1 MHGLFVDQALS
12 GVWSLLVGV
21 LTWAVVLG
29 AVWLVTLAI
38 ITWKK
43 PELGLSIL
51 SAQLKIAWKILAGVG
66 KLLWKARKALLVV
79 CAFAALLL
87 TTNTL
92 LSGYTWPQSSL
103 PVSLVFSSTATTTL
117 TAAAKGK
124 RHLAAKLLTLTA
136 CFTGTALLTVTL
148 VLPSVLTPI
157 GLNLTALLQVAGAAL
172 AGTAAAAAY
181 TIHRKRVLR
190 ENTERELAK
199 ELGPEEDAN
208 LSLSLRRRPLCL
220 RVVRIPQ
227 SYVDSLREHSESQQA
242 ALRNPGYTPLASTES
257 YAFSGL
263 PQFQRLIKSLRG
275 IRVAV
280 RTDYNHGTAETRFLA
295 SREHLLRLKRMLESH
310 IPGLELRVE
319 AVQPPPH
326 PRAASV
332 VRLEDAVP
340 NSPTPLSPLHDHYI
354 RNTLSGVVYVTLNH
368 PGAVREL
375 LSTTLMNHS
384 YTQLKKKE
392 KNGDS
397 AINYR
402 DEQRMHRIRKTLE
415 EGRVRIGVYAALYT
429 SREGPAPPA
438 ETLASV
444 LASGFRSNSGPG
456 PARAS
461 PRSPAT
467 LRKLMDAD
475 AGANLELTTPEA
487 AAVLQLQVPV
497 ETGGTRIEKTADYSV
512 SSPGSPEGLW
522 LGWLV
527 HGGRALQERVYLD
540 PERVNQHVL
549 IAGTTGSGK
558 STMLTAL
565 VEQLW
570 RRGIPTVVIEPS
582 KREHRRLL
590 RLLPVNV
597 FTAGDET
604 VSPLRLNP
612 LEVPRGISF
621 ESHISSLASIFNYAF
636 DMIPPL
642 PEFFRSSLYECY
654 RRAGWRTA
662 GGQRGINPCL
672 TNLLSAMRR
681 MAESS
686 TYEPR
691 VKMNIES
698 ACITRVG
705 DLTLG
710 SLGAMMLGF
719 DSTPFSALRE
729 RPTVIELDA
738 LGEEEKTLVTSL
750 ILLWIHSHLRAE
762 GPTKKLRMVVVVEE
776 AHWIAEDR
784 AATGVEGRSR
794 GALSNLFVSRL
805 LKEARGYGLGVVLVD
820 QNPVRLSEDALK
832 NTNTKLILALPDA
845 GDRQRLGESIGLSQ
859 EQIDALVGLERGRC
873 VLWTRGSNPALI
885 QGRDIEEEMKRRGL
899 STAYPTDEEVRRH
912 MERFFEEHPTLRWV
926 HPHVHASPGEM
937 YRPSPEPGET
947 PAKKTESPRPIH
959 PAGRAEAGESRKH
972 TTRKAAEHHSS
983 AVREVRPR
991 AGEASERSSRPATGE
1006 GQVHLRIR
1014 ACCERMCSHPKWE
1027 AALGSFTTEEERE
1040 RYIRCAARKIAGHCN
1055 LEDVEPVV
1063 KTLKEI
1069 TNG

>member
-1 MHGLFVDQALS
+1 MHGLFMDQALS
-12 GVWSLLVGV
+12 GVWNLLAGV

-29 AVWLVTLAI
+29 AVWLVILAA

-51 SAQLKIAWKILAGVG
+51 SAQLKIAWKMLSGTG
-66 KLLWKARKALLVV
+66 RLLWKARKPLLALGV
-79 CAFAALLL
+79 FAALLL
-87 TTNTL
+87 TTTTL
-92 LSGYTWPQSSL
+92 LPNTWPRGDRY
-103 PVSLVFSSTATTTL
+103 LVALIFSSTATATL
-117 TAAAKGK
+117 VAAAKGK
-124 RHLAAKLLTLTA
+124 RSLAAKLLASTVILTA
-136 CFTGTALLTVTL
+136 AGLVLVAL
-148 VLPSVLTPI
+148 VLPNTFTATGV
-157 GLNLTALLQVAGAAL
+157 NLAALLQVGGAAL
-172 AGTAAAAAY
+172 VGTIAAGAY
-181 TIHRKRVLR
+181 RIHQKRLLR
-190 ENTERELAK
+190 ESTERELAQ
-199 ELGPEEDAN
+199 ELDGSETP
-208 LSLSLRRRPLCL
+208 LSVERRPLCL
-220 RVVRIPQ
+220 RVVRIPEN
-227 SYVDSLREHSESQQA
+227 YVDGLREHSESQQA

-375 LSTTLMNHS
+375 LSATLMNHS

-392 KNGDS
+392 KNGDG

-429 SREGPAPPA
+429 NQEGSAPQA

-444 LASGFRSNSGPG
+444 LSSGFRSDSGPS

-467 LRKLMDAD
+467 IKKLMDAD

-527 HGGRALQERVYLD
+527 HGGRVLQERVYLD

-612 LEVPRGISF
+612 LEVPRGIGF
-621 ESHISSLASIFNYAF
+621 ESHISSLASVFNYAF

-654 RRAGWRTA
+654 RRAGWKTA

-738 LGEEEKTLVTSL
+738 LGEEEKTLVASL

-832 NTNTKLILALPDA
+832 NTNTKIILALPDA

-899 STAYPTDEEVRRH
+899 STAYPTDEEVRRR

-947 PAKKTESPRPIH
+947 PAKRTESPRPIH

-991 AGEASERSSRPATGE
+991 AGEVSERSSRPATGE
-1006 GQVHLRIR
+1006 GRVHPRIR

-1040 RYIRCAARKIAGHCN
+1040 RYIRCAARK
-1055 LEDVEPVV
+1055 
-1063 KTLKEI
+1063 
-1069 TNG
+1069 

>member
-636 DMIPPL
+636 DMIPPRVLQVL
-642 PEFFRSSLYECY
+642 PLRVLQA
-654 RRAGWRTA
+654 RRLEN
-662 GGQRGINPCL
+662 RG
-672 TNLLSAMRR
+672 
-681 MAESS
+681 
-686 TYEPR
+686 
-691 VKMNIES
+691 
-698 ACITRVG
+698 
-705 DLTLG
+705 
-710 SLGAMMLGF
+710 
-719 DSTPFSALRE
+719 
-729 RPTVIELDA
+729 
-738 LGEEEKTLVTSL
+738 
-750 ILLWIHSHLRAE
+750 RAE
-762 GPTKKLRMVVVVEE
+762 GDKPLPNKPPER
-776 AHWIAEDR
+776 HAEDGRELNLR
-784 AATGVEGRSR
+784 AKGEDEHRVGVHNQGGRPDPRKPGGDDARVRLNPLLSPQGATHGDRARRPRRGGENPRHLAHTPLDTLPPQGGGPNEKAQDGRRRGGGPLDSR
-794 GALSNLFVSRL
+794 RPRCNRRGGAQQGSPLEPVREQAPQGGARL
-805 LKEARGYGLGVVLVD
+805 RPRRLVD

-1069 TNG
+1069 TNR